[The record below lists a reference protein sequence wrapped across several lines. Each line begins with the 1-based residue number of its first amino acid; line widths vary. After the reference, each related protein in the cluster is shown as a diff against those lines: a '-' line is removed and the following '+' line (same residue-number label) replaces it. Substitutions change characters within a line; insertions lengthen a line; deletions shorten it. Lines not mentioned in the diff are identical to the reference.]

1 MKQSY
6 VQWIRQF
13 IGHQTFISTGTG
25 AVIRDEQGR
34 ILLQKRSDVRL
45 WGFPGGGQELGE
57 RIDETLRREVR
68 EEVGLDVE
76 PTRLIGVRTSPRY
89 NIIFPNGDQ
98 VQPCVVLFECRVVG
112 GELKKDGDE
121 VLDVGWFRF
130 DELPTLTRN
139 TAAAIPLLKGFRGE
153 ALFDRESDYLSNGH
167 SETGIA
173 SYLHWLRGHVGHAK
187 IIIPGTAGLI
197 RDEHGRMLLQKRRDN
212 NLWGFPGGI
221 MELGESAPEAVR
233 REVREEVGLD
243 VTPQRLI
250 GLYTSPKFDRVYPNG
265 DETQLFISFFACQV
279 NGGEL
284 KAQEEEV
291 LDIGWF
297 DADHLPPMVTCCE
310 AKAHD
315 AQIFSGE
322 AFWR

>member
-1 MKQSY
+1 VTESY
-6 VQWIRQF
+6 VRWIRQF

-34 ILLQKRSDVRL
+34 ILLQKRSDVGL
-45 WGFPGGGQELGE
+45 WGIPGGGQELGE

-68 EEVGLDVE
+68 EEVGLDVQ
-76 PTRLIGVRTSPRY
+76 PRRLIGLYSFPHGTLTY
-89 NIIFPNGDQ
+89 PNGDRMH
-98 VQPCVVLFECRVVG
+98 PLSALFECEVTG
-112 GELKKDGDE
+112 GDLISDGDE
-121 VLDVGWFRF
+121 VLEIGWFAP
-130 DELPTLTRN
+130 DKL
-139 TAAAIPLLKGFRGE
+139 PLLTPNSREAMWAVEHFRGE
-153 ALFDRESDYLSNGH
+153 ALFE
-167 SETGIA
+167 IA
-173 SYLHWLRGHVGHAK
+173 SQPVINARDFTEIPSYIHWLRGHVGHAK
-187 IIIPGTAGLI
+187 VIIPGTAGLI

-221 MELGESAPEAVR
+221 MELGESAPEAVC

-265 DETQLFISFFACQV
+265 DESQLFISFFECQV

-297 DADHLPPMVTCCE
+297 DVDHLPPMVTCCE

-315 AQIFSGE
+315 AQIFKGE